1 MYPLR
6 LLAFLGPYKRRTA
19 LAAFCVFAS
28 GAAMVAMPQLLR
40 WAIDYG
46 LAIEEQGDELVA
58 TGEKRYLVIAGLA
71 IVGAA
76 VVRGGFAFG
85 QTYLGEWLSQRV
97 AYDIRNKIYDRL
109 QRLSYAYHDQQQTGQ
124 LMSRATQDVEA
135 VRWFIAMGVLRGFY
149 IVALLV
155 AVLVLMATSNW
166 KLTLVVWAFL
176 PFIAWRSTVMALT
189 LRPIW
194 TRVQDNLARLT
205 TVLQEALTGARVVKA
220 FGREAHEEA
229 KFRVEAEAI
238 FRDSFDSSRVQ
249 ATNGPMMSGMWL
261 AATAA
266 TLWVG
271 GREIAHNNLELG
283 ELTAFLLYLT
293 ILQMPVRVLGFIIMI
308 TSRAHSAGQR
318 IFEIIDAESAVK
330 EKPNAIELRQPEGL
344 VRFEGVSFAYDAISP
359 VLRGISLEARP
370 GEVVA
375 LMGPTG
381 SGKTT
386 VVNLMPRFYDVSSGR
401 ISIDGTDIRD
411 MTLASLRRAIGTV
424 QQDVF
429 LFSATIRENIAY
441 GAVEATDA
449 QIEEAARAAHIHDF
463 ISGLPDGY
471 DTWVGERGITLSGGQ
486 KQRVAIA
493 RTLLMDPKILILD
506 DSTSS
511 VDTQTEY
518 QIQQTLSHLMEGRTT
533 FVIAQRLRTVKAADR
548 ILVLQ
553 DGSIVERGRHSE
565 LLRKNGVY
573 RQIYD
578 LELRDQEEALHQYEA
593 AHEQVTATAAGS

>member
-1 MYPLR
+1 MYPIR

-19 LAAFCVFAS
+19 LAVLCVFAS
-28 GAAMVAMPQLLR
+28 GAAMIAMPQLLR

-46 LAIEEQGDELVA
+46 LGLEKQGDEFVA
-58 TGEKRYLVIAGLA
+58 TGERRYLVIAGGA
-71 IVGAA
+71 IVA
-76 VVRGGFAFG
+76 VALARGVFAYG

-149 IVALLV
+149 IVALLI
-155 AVLVLMATSNW
+155 AVLILMLTSNW
-166 KLTLVVWAFL
+166 KLTLVVWAFVPL
-176 PFIAWRSTVMALT
+176 IAWRSTVMALT
-189 LRPIW
+189 FMPIFK
-194 TRVQDNLARLT
+194 RLQDNLARLT

-229 KFRVEAEAI
+229 KFRVEADAI
-238 FRDSFDSSRVQ
+238 FQDSFASSRVQ
-249 ATNGPMMSGMWL
+249 AANGPLMSGLWL

-266 TLWVG
+266 TLWLG
-271 GREIAHNNLELG
+271 GRELAHNNLEVG

-293 ILQMPVRVLGFIIMI
+293 ILQMPVRALGFIIMI
-308 TSRAHSAGQR
+308 TSRAQSSGQR

-330 EKPNAIELRQPEGL
+330 EKPNAVELTAPAGL
-344 VRFEGVSFAYDAISP
+344 VRFEGVSFGYDAISP
-359 VLRGISLEARP
+359 VLREIDLEAKP
-370 GEVVA
+370 GQVVA

-386 VVNLMPRFYDVSSGR
+386 IVNLMPRFYDVTAGR
-401 ISIDGTDIRD
+401 ITIDGTDIRD
-411 MTLASLRRAIGTV
+411 LTLASLRRVISTV

-441 GAVEATDA
+441 GAVNATVE

-463 ISGLPDGY
+463 ISGLPEGY

-533 FVIAQRLRTVKAADR
+533 FVIAQRLRTVKAADQ

-553 DGSIVERGRHSE
+553 DGSIVERGKHRE

-593 AHEQVTATAAGS
+593 AHEAEPVTAAGS